1 MPEKRSLHFNESLYD
16 EQILLSELSS
26 GKEDAFD
33 KVYNHYLHSIYSFVI
48 KFVKSPELTKDLTQ
62 EIFIRIWENRSR
74 LSKVKSFR
82 AYLFVTARNHVLNFL
97 REASSSN
104 VILTEII
111 NSYASPQGAN
121 EMISKEYEQW
131 LHNVLESMSPQ
142 MRAAF
147 KLCREQNKS
156 YDEVADLLQITK
168 NTVKKHMV
176 RSMRVIK
183 GRLDLDWGISLSLFL
198 FITLH
203 SHHQG

>member
-1 MPEKRSLHFNESLYD
+1 MPEKMTFRFDTPLYE
-16 EQILLSELSS
+16 EQVLLSELST
-26 GKEDAFD
+26 GQEGAFD
-33 KVYNHYLHSIYSFVI
+33 KMYDHYVHSIYSFVI
-48 KFVKSPELTKDLTQ
+48 KFVKSPELAEDLTQ
-62 EIFIRIWENRSR
+62 EIFIRIWENRSQ
-74 LSKVKSFR
+74 LGKVKSFR

-97 REASSSN
+97 KKPFNSN
-104 VILTEII
+104 VVLTEII
-111 NSYASPQGAN
+111 NSYVSPQGAN
-121 EMISKEYEQW
+121 EMISREYEQW

-142 MRAAF
+142 MRAVF

-183 GRLDLDWGISLSLFL
+183 GRLDLDLGISICLFL
-198 FITLH
+198 FIILH

>member
-1 MPEKRSLHFNESLYD
+1 MPEKRSLHFNEPLYD

-142 MRAAF
+142 MRAVF
-147 KLCREQNKS
+147 KLCREQNKN

-183 GRLDLDWGISLSLFL
+183 GRLDLDWGISISLFL
-198 FITLH
+198 FIALH
-203 SHHQG
+203 SHNQG

>member
-1 MPEKRSLHFNESLYD
+1 MPEKRSLHFNEPLYD

-183 GRLDLDWGISLSLFL
+183 GRLDLDWGISLSLLL
-198 FITLH
+198 FITLN

>member
-1 MPEKRSLHFNESLYD
+1 MPEKRSLHFNEPLYD

>member
-1 MPEKRSLHFNESLYD
+1 MPKKMTFRFDTPLCCD
-16 EQILLSELSS
+16 EQVLLSELSS
-26 GKEDAFD
+26 GEEEAFD
-33 KVYNHYLHSIYSFVI
+33 KIYDHYVHSIYSFVI
-48 KFVKSPELTKDLTQ
+48 KFVKSPELAEDLTQ
-62 EIFIRIWENRSR
+62 EIFIRIWENRSQ
-74 LSKVKSFR
+74 LGKVKSFR
-82 AYLFVTARNHVLNFL
+82 AYLFVTARNHALNFL
-97 REASSSN
+97 RKASNNN
-104 VILTEII
+104 VVLTEII
-111 NSYASPQGAN
+111 NSYVSPQGAN

-142 MRAAF
+142 MRTVF

-183 GRLDLDWGISLSLFL
+183 GRLDMDLGIPICLFL

-203 SHHQG
+203 SH